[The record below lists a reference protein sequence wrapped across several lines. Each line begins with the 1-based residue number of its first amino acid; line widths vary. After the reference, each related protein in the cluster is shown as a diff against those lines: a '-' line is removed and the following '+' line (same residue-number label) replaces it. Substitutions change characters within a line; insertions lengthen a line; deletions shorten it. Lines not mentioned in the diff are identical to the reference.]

1 MTDREKIKVYYNS
14 ACPVCNYGITK
25 QKGRMQECNVDWL
38 DVHSNTESRK
48 DISADLEFIRERLH
62 AIDEN
67 GNVQVGI
74 DAFITIW
81 THSPGERWK
90 ASLISLPVIRQ
101 LATFGYNIFARL
113 LYKWNRGRG
122 RW

>member
-1 MTDREKIKVYYNS
+1 
-14 ACPVCNYGITK
+14 
-25 QKGRMQECNVDWL
+25 MQECNVDWL